1 MDYLKKELN
10 KFLPLA
16 LLFGAIGGVLLIL
29 VANLW
34 EPNKFIL
41 LISYAMIT
49 IISVYALNRMRYRK
63 EVGGSLI
70 YGFVVYL
77 VMTCIAFVDVQL
89 NVNPNF
95 YNPLFEQFGFFILIL
110 VGTFALSGAVVY
122 LFRRQLIS

>member
-29 VANLW
+29 VSNLL
-34 EPNKFIL
+34 EPNKFSL

-49 IISVYALNRMRYRK
+49 VVSVYALNRMRYRK

-70 YGFVVYL
+70 YGFVVFL
-77 VMTCIAFVDVQL
+77 VMTVIAYLDVQL
-89 NVNPNF
+89 NANPNF
-95 YNPLFEQFGFFILIL
+95 YNPLFEQGGFFILIL
-110 VGTFALSGAVVY
+110 SGTFVLSGTVVY
-122 LFRRQLIS
+122 LFKRQLIS